1 MIRDQQIICDSCQT
15 VISRLTTPPDAEWAT
30 MHNLC
35 SDCFRTLGKQAIA
48 RG

>member
-1 MIRDQQIICDSCQT
+1 VIKDQHLVCDSCQKT
-15 VISRLTTPPDAEWAT
+15 ITRLTTVPEEGWAQ

-35 SDCFRTLGKQAIA
+35 SDCFRTLGQQAIA